1 MLTVTRY
8 LDLMAHAL
16 GKTAQSR
23 HKLIESLNNAGARLF
38 NEHSWNWRTR
48 GPVQV
53 PVVAGQPWIDLPAD
67 FGHHTSIYVDNT
79 NPSVGFRKVIVTSIE
94 HLTELREQSVGRDLG
109 DMFVAPGLW
118 SATGEATPRWLVWP
132 TPAVSGQPTLSI
144 IYRAKWRTL
153 TEGDPEAVP
162 NIPEIAERA
171 LKFAA
176 RAEAQLV
183 EFQDPQSADEI
194 AYQEEIGRLKAE
206 DGRER
211 AAIGL
216 PIRGGAF
223 DVAGLSNRSDT
234 RPLGTVNL

>member
-1 MLTVTRY
+1 MLTVTRH
-8 LDLMAHAL
+8 LELMGHAL

-23 HKLIESLNNAGARLF
+23 HRLIESLNNAGVRLF
-38 NEHSWNWRTR
+38 NEHSWNWRLR

-53 PVVAGQPWIDLPAD
+53 PVVAGQQWIDLPAD
-67 FGHHTSIYVDNT
+67 FGHHISVYVDNT
-79 NPSVGFRKVIVTSIE
+79 NPSVGFRKVIVTSLE

-118 SATGEATPRWLVWP
+118 GGSGEALPRWLVWP
-132 TPAVSGQPTLSI
+132 TPAVSGQPTLSL
-144 IYRAKWRTL
+144 IYRAKWKAL

-162 NIPEIAERA
+162 NIPEFAERA
-171 LKFAA
+171 LMLAA

-194 AYQEEIGRLKAE
+194 AYREEIDRLKAE

-223 DVAGLSNRSDT
+223 DVALMPSRTDQ